1 MCQKSDLTNFLTVS
15 AHYPRD
21 IFWVKSLIPPW
32 PHLGGG
38 EGGGRVPKNFFV
50 KVFFGD
56 NLFLT
61 SPPLLDNDEGEGVNR
76 GDEGDGVSK
85 EGEGEGWEGGEDI
98 TMAGQ
103 PT

>member
-1 MCQKSDLTNFLTVS
+1 M
-15 AHYPRD
+15 
-21 IFWVKSLIPPW
+21 
-32 PHLGGG
+32 
-38 EGGGRVPKNFFV
+38 PKNFFV

-85 EGEGEGWEGGEDI
+85 EGEGEG
-98 TMAGQ
+98 
-103 PT
+103 